1 MNQISEQNIRWLQV
15 CSKAARVFAGIV
27 LLVFTINLVV
37 GWAKGYYGN
46 WQQQGP
52 IETPVRFI
60 LWVAFNL
67 IPAIFALG
75 IAQLITFVL
84 EEQEQPGWMLRHLDK
99 VMYLYAILL
108 TANEIWF
115 LKRTGQGFIGGVS
128 FPVVFL
134 LYPLFPTIVIALV
147 SVGMGLLLRRVLS
160 IIEESKTLI

>member
-15 CSKAARVFAGIV
+15 YRKVARVFAGVI
-27 LLVFTINLVV
+27 LLVLAINLVV
-37 GWAKGYYGN
+37 VWTKGHYGN

-52 IETPVRFI
+52 IETPVRFM

-67 IPAIFALG
+67 IPAIFAFG
-75 IAQLITFVL
+75 VAQLITFVL

-99 VMYLYAILL
+99 VLYLYAILL

-115 LKRTGQGFIGGVS
+115 LKRTGQGFIGGLS

-147 SVGMGLLLRRVLS
+147 LVGMGLLLRRVLS
-160 IIEESKTLI
+160 IIEESKTLV